1 MNRSNNKRIMFIRA
15 TAHASARIR
24 RRICEHGREGFV
36 DDGVG
41 IIIAS
46 NGVPY
51 ADLDN
56 TLFRAV
62 ATLDRE
68 LAARSTETEGFNVA
82 GFIGALVKAQDLRG
96 S

>member
-1 MNRSNNKRIMFIRA
+1 MNRSNNQRIMFIRA

-24 RRICEHGREGFV
+24 RRIREHGREGFV

-62 ATLDRE
+62 AAPHWSGWINNNEWEVIDGPT
-68 LAARSTETEGFNVA
+68 N
-82 GFIGALVKAQDLRG
+82 
-96 S
+96 